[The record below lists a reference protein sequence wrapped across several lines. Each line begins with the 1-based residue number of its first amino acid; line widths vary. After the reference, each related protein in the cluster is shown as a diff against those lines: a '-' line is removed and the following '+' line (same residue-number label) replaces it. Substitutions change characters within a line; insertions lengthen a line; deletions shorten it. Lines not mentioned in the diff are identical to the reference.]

1 MIRPLT
7 FTVLVLVSL
16 AVAAPAPAQTRNQ
29 PAVLGGE
36 GRYVFGQINEYN
48 ADQYMLDT
56 QTGRLWRLVDTV
68 EGGASVLEAVP
79 YLLPAGGTQATPPD
93 GRDLRPPE
101 ASGLPVIPPLPRR
114 LPGDP

>member
-1 MIRPLT
+1 MIRILPIS
-7 FTVLVLVSL
+7 VLVLASL
-16 AVAAPAPAQTRNQ
+16 AVAADALAQTRNQ

-48 ADQYMLDT
+48 ADQYMIDT

-68 EGGASVLEAVP
+68 DGGASVLEPVP

-93 GRDLRPPE
+93 GRDLRQPDTG
-101 ASGLPVIPPLPRR
+101 GLQLIPPLPRE
-114 LPGDP
+114 PGNP